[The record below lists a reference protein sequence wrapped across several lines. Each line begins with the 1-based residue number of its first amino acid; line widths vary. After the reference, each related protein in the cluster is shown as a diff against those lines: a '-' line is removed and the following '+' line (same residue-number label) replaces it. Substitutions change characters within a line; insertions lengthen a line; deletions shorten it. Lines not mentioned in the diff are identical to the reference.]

1 MKKLLTV
8 IALLVIAALPAI
20 AQTIDYPAV
29 ENRDDRNTTIKKIET
44 DSQYT
49 VVSFETI
56 ASSDNSVVQLNKEI
70 YLQTD
75 ASNVHYNYLKSEN
88 IAIVPAKQTLSN
100 TGDKLVFKVYFKK
113 IPPEAKFINITER
126 AGPNNGKVSFFNFYN
141 VSLTKSQLANT
152 QFSTSSKGYTFG
164 TGTAVVIDSAIVQ
177 APAAIRIGSSYMN
190 NEITDAMKAMEPMMS
205 KIATVM
211 MDAQLNYYKQ
221 PGKMAE
227 VAKLNKVYYDA
238 LRKEGF
244 SSDDALKIITSD
256 SIMPKPTALSTK

>member
-49 VVSFETI
+49 IVSFETI

-100 TGDKLVFKVYFKK
+100 AGDKLVFKVYFKK

-164 TGTAVVIDSAIVQ
+164 TGTAVVIDSVTIQ
-177 APAAIRIGSSYMN
+177 APTMRIGSSNMSSD
-190 NEITDAMKAMEPMMS
+190 ITDAMKAMEPMMS
-205 KIATVM
+205 KMATVM